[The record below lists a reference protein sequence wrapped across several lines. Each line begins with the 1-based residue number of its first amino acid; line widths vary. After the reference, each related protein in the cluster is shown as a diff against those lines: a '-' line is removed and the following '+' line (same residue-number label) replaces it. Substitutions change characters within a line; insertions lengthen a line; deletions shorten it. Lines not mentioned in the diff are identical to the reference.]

1 MFFHGVSVKH
11 ARKLNIV
18 FDWGD
23 LSKDRFI
30 IGEHGVRKNFA
41 GYGVVRRHISQK
53 KVARFKTCLP
63 ASIQPAVAGACFSE
77 IQLLAP
83 HLHYKEGCV
92 INFYKHTG
100 GEATTFWDGEIEIDS
115 TDILDNGNDYY
126 NVNIKKI
133 QPVESFVASVGD
145 VWVLDSKQTHSVSKF
160 KEGAPHNM
168 QFFEEGFSP
177 RFIVQVYMTLPFNE
191 IAKAFD

>member
-1 MFFHGVSVKH
+1 MFFHGISVKH

-63 ASIQPAVAGACFSE
+63 SSIQPAVAGACFSE
-77 IQLLAP
+77 I
-83 HLHYKEGCV
+83 
-92 INFYKHTG
+92 
-100 GEATTFWDGEIEIDS
+100 
-115 TDILDNGNDYY
+115 
-126 NVNIKKI
+126 
-133 QPVESFVASVGD
+133 
-145 VWVLDSKQTHSVSKF
+145 
-160 KEGAPHNM
+160 
-168 QFFEEGFSP
+168 
-177 RFIVQVYMTLPFNE
+177 
-191 IAKAFD
+191 